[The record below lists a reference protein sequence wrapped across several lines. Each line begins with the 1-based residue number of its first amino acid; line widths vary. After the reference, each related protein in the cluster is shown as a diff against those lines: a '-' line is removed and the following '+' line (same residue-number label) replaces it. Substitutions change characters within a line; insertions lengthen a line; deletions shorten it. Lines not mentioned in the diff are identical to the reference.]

1 MHIKCPSSSLFN
13 VWTIEILCSLY
24 VFFCYSYIHPNENLK
39 MEMQEHQRHRLWPMQ
54 RRLRQWYHCLVGGWD
69 ALQVL
74 HCEPILVVSVTTNI
88 IIATQVG
95 RTTMPEQISHFSSS
109 FPFYLLYSTFAT
121 GALFIFGDF
130 KMTIFSF
137 MMLLNVSMKAHRFIP
152 IRIFWKNNEQCGFVH
167 HIGKWRGGN
176 IFDKIMWNALW

>member
-1 MHIKCPSSSLFN
+1 MCK

-24 VFFCYSYIHPNENLK
+24 VFCYSYIHPNENLK

-95 RTTMPEQISHFSSS
+95 RTIMPGQISHFSSY

-130 KMTIFSF
+130 KMMIFSC
-137 MMLLNVSMKAHRFIP
+137 MTLSNVSMRVQRFIP
-152 IRIFWKNNEQCGFVH
+152 IRIFWNTNEHCGFWH
-167 HIGKWRGGN
+167 HIGISKRGN
-176 IFDKIMWNALW
+176 LFDEIMWKAEW